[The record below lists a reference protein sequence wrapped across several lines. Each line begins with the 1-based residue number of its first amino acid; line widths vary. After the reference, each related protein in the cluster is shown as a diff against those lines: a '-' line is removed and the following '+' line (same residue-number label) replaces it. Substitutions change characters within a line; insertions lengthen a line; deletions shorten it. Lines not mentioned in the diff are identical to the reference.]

1 MAAQWPAFS
10 ISSNYVHR
18 GAWTNWN
25 DDYANGGRLTTSK
38 EAADLLMIFAGILFV
53 FMESGLCSLVTFA
66 LFWYHGQQHPATR
79 SIITTDAESALTP
92 NRATKHL
99 RDAVWHQRQTALRN
113 SGDFLS
119 IVKRYTSI
127 WHAYRSYK
135 PRLSSRVLRT
145 AIFSLLAAGIFLV
158 ALPFLTTFVL
168 LHERGNEVLIQ
179 SDRCG
184 LYDTPKEPNKTESV
198 IRTADVTHRWYMA
211 MQYADACYA
220 IDTPS
225 ELCDNY
231 FVKRKLAT
239 NKTDVP
245 CPFEEE
251 ACLAMTDQPAVRVT
265 TRELD
270 SHKDLGLN
278 AEHSDRIRFDRNVTC
293 APIDLRGKFAEWDS
307 DNMTMAARLGPVDDD
322 HNDTFWGSFKRST
335 GLQ

>member
-1 MAAQWPAFS
+1 MAARWLAFS
-10 ISSNYVHR
+10 INSTYVHR

-66 LFWYHGQQHPATR
+66 LFWYHGRQRPSTP
-79 SIITTDAESALTP
+79 SIITMDAESVLAP
-92 NRATKHL
+92 NIGTKHL
-99 RDAVWHQRQTALRN
+99 CDAVWHQRQTALRN
-113 SGDFLS
+113 SGDFFS
-119 IVKRYTSI
+119 IVRRYTSI
-127 WHAYRSYK
+127 WHAYRTHK

-145 AIFSLLAAGIFLV
+145 AFFALLAAGTFLV

-168 LHERGNEVLIQ
+168 LHERGNEVIIH

-220 IDTPS
+220 VTTPS

-239 NKTDVP
+239 NKNNVP

-251 ACLAMTDQPAVRVT
+251 VCLAMTDQPAVRVT

-278 AEHSDRIRFDRNVTC
+278 AEHSDRIKFDRNVTC
-293 APIDLRGKFAEWDS
+293 APIDLTGRFAHWD
-307 DNMTMAARLGPVDDD
+307 DDEGLMAIRLGPVVGY
-322 HNDTFWGSFKRST
+322 NGTFWGYSHPSS